1 MKGIALNLTRSPE
14 NYVDWEFADPLCGG
28 AGQAVSAVETSTKP
42 TPRGLRQH
50 RAAQRQASNQA
61 SDEQEPLGN
70 QPQWKYPSILS
81 NVKRGQEMAASRVM
95 GTGEPQ
101 RHSEEAANPR

>member
-1 MKGIALNLTRSPE
+1 VR
-14 NYVDWEFADPLCGG
+14 ADPFQMG
-28 AGQAVSAVETSTKP
+28 AGHVVSAIPTSTEP

-61 SDEQEPLGN
+61 SDEPRSPWEIIR
-70 QPQWKYPSILS
+70 KYPSILS
-81 NVKRGQEMAASRVM
+81 NMKRGQEMAASRVM

-101 RHSEEAANPR
+101 GRSEEAANPR